1 MAFTPKTWADGE
13 AGGTPITAEELNRIE
28 AGIEDAQNDDINVAW
43 GDVTGKP
50 AIIAAGA
57 TQAAARDVLNL
68 GEMATADAVA
78 WGDVAGKPTTFAPS
92 EHAHEITDVTG
103 LQDAL
108 DAKAGKVNQ
117 GQYSMLETGTD
128 TAGRPWSAKDLA
140 DYVNAQIA
148 AAAVGASE

>member
-92 EHAHEITDVTG
+92 EHTHEIADVTG

-128 TAGRPWSAKDLA
+128 TAGRPWAAKDIA

-148 AAAVGASE
+148 AAVGASE

>member
-50 AIIAAGA
+50 AVIAAGA

-92 EHAHEITDVTG
+92 EHTHEIADVTG

-128 TAGRPWSAKDLA
+128 TAGRPWAAKDIA

-148 AAAVGASE
+148 AAVGASE